1 MAQNKGLSLQRLFN
15 DCWFTSMTEKNSSCE
30 YPRRIVEMCIEPPGT
45 ILMTLW
51 LRWNEWLEL
60 WLMDIMYA
68 IHIHVTI
75 NHSHSQKWL
84 LFFFIMNNTR
94 SGIVTVRGKGH
105 FHFAEST
112 SSGATN
118 IYILQSQILC
128 PTIREIFRITFNILW
143 EKVSIIREIFK
154 YFVYQ
159 NMAHFFLLQG
169 IICRIRESWLRSALT
184 GGYKPQW
191 GYGKT
196 KWCDIMQRS
205 YLLADC
211 VWFSLTPSL
220 SVLALFT
227 CKSHPQKLQS

>member
-1 MAQNKGLSLQRLFN
+1 
-15 DCWFTSMTEKNSSCE
+15 
-30 YPRRIVEMCIEPPGT
+30 MCIEPPGT

-75 NHSHSQKWL
+75 NHSHSQKLL

-154 YFVYQ
+154 LFIRTW
-159 NMAHFFLLQG
+159 HTFFFFRELSAESERVGCALLLLEVINHNEVMVKQSDVILCSVLTCLLTACG
-169 IICRIRESWLRSALT
+169 SHLLRHSLSWLFLPANHT
-184 GGYKPQW
+184 HKNYNHK
-191 GYGKT
+191 
-196 KWCDIMQRS
+196 
-205 YLLADC
+205 
-211 VWFSLTPSL
+211 
-220 SVLALFT
+220 
-227 CKSHPQKLQS
+227 